1 MRLGISHV
9 ISGTNNADI
18 TTATLTS
25 SIMAYHPATSLDQTF
40 TYPSQN
46 PQYLIKWTR
55 LGSPDAQPL
64 VFLHG
69 TPWSSRLWAPF
80 ALALSNKYCIYL
92 FDNPGYGQSVLLTP
106 AAIAE
111 FASNGSLTKQAEIT
125 AALFAHW
132 SLTPPSAEHDISSVR
147 APHVIAHDNAG
158 LVALR
163 MTLQYGCS
171 YRSLTLIDVVAV
183 GPWGLPFFKLVAEN
197 EAVFKAIPPQM
208 FDGIV
213 RSYVRDAAHKILRKE
228 DEDMLAAPWV
238 GGDERPGQ
246 EGLVHVLKQASVRVS
261 DDVEGQ
267 YHRVGESGLPVR
279 IIWGK
284 EDKWVPCERAEK
296 LRGLIGDTAEVV
308 LVEEA
313 GHLIQLDQPERLMA
327 EILVFLGG
335 VDAAS

>member
-1 MRLGISHV
+1 
-9 ISGTNNADI
+9 
-18 TTATLTS
+18 
-25 SIMAYHPATSLDQTF
+25 MAFHPATSLDQTF
-40 TYPSQN
+40 TYPSQD

-55 LGSPDAQPL
+55 LGPPDAQPL

-80 ALALSNKYCIYL
+80 ALALSNKYCVYL
-92 FDNPGYGQSVLLTP
+92 FDNPGYGQSRLLTP
-106 AAIAE
+106 AATAE
-111 FASNGSLTKQAEIT
+111 FASNGPLTKQAEIT
-125 AALFAHW
+125 AALFTHW
-132 SLTPPSAEHDISSVR
+132 GLTPTSAQGDTRSVR
-147 APHVIAHDNAG
+147 APHVIVHDNAG
-158 LVALR
+158 LVSLR

-197 EAVFKAIPPQM
+197 EAVFNAIPPQM

-213 RSYVRDAAHKILRKE
+213 RSYIRDAAHKVLRKE
-228 DEDMLAAPWV
+228 DEDMLAASWV
-238 GGDERPGQ
+238 SGDERPGQ
-246 EGLVHVLKQASVRVS
+246 EGLVHALKQASTRVS
-261 DDVEGQ
+261 EDAESQ
-267 YHRVGESGLPVR
+267 YHKVGESGLPVR

-284 EDKWVPCERAEK
+284 EDKWIPCESAEK
-296 LRGLIGDTAEVV
+296 LKWLIGGGTEVV

-327 EILVFLGG
+327 EIMMFVAE